1 MSLQETLA
9 VLHLV
14 REVLKDED
22 LYFDTQEA
30 LIKAIQKNTGV
41 HLDDILKTF
50 SDDDDEDDGT
60 EEKTPPT
67 HLDAFIQQMNECDC
81 APQPFYRVVGYGT
94 NPERIKAAA
103 DERAKKA
110 VDKFLAS
117 IMGDLK

>member
-94 NPERIKAAA
+94 STELNEDAA
-103 DERAKKA
+103 EEQVKKA
-110 VDKFLAS
+110 VKDFLAS
-117 IMGDLK
+117 IMEDLK